1 MSEFAPLRNI
11 RVIDFT
17 MGWSGPLATRHLAD
31 LGAEVIK
38 IEACKYPDWWRGWE
52 HTRETIEAQEHE
64 KSPAFNQVNRNKL
77 GMAVDLTH
85 AQGRELA
92 LKLVAEADAVI
103 ENQATG
109 VMDKLGLSYEQ
120 LATVN
125 SSIIMLSLPAFG
137 AVGPWSG
144 YRGYGSTVEHGA
156 GLPHLTGD
164 PDGPPTQTH
173 VAYGDACGG
182 INAASAL
189 LVALFHRKRTGVG
202 QRVELSQTECITQLG
217 IHGTI
222 HQGLRGE
229 APLRTGRRHPS
240 YVPHGC
246 FACKETDTWLVIAVT
261 EDAQWPKLCEVAGL
275 AHLSADSTLTSAAG
289 RRNREAEL
297 EQLISNWARQMS
309 ADQAMEQL
317 QAAGVGAAAVRKA
330 TQLLGDSALNERG
343 YWEDMPRAVVGTK
356 PQPMGAYRINGRRP
370 QLNHAAPLLGEHNR
384 QVLRTVLRLSDG
396 AIDEL
401 ERAGV
406 IGDTPIVAA

>member
-1 MSEFAPLRNI
+1 
-11 RVIDFT
+11 
-17 MGWSGPLATRHLAD
+17 
-31 LGAEVIK
+31 
-38 IEACKYPDWWRGWE
+38 
-52 HTRETIEAQEHE
+52 
-64 KSPAFNQVNRNKL
+64 
-77 GMAVDLTH
+77 
-85 AQGRELA
+85 
-92 LKLVAEADAVI
+92 
-103 ENQATG
+103 
-109 VMDKLGLSYEQ
+109 
-120 LATVN
+120 
-125 SSIIMLSLPAFG
+125 
-137 AVGPWSG
+137 
-144 YRGYGSTVEHGA
+144 
-156 GLPHLTGD
+156 
-164 PDGPPTQTH
+164 
-173 VAYGDACGG
+173 
-182 INAASAL
+182 
-189 LVALFHRKRTGVG
+189 
-202 QRVELSQTECITQLG
+202 
-217 IHGTI
+217 
-222 HQGLRGE
+222 
-229 APLRTGRRHPS
+229 
-240 YVPHGC
+240 
-246 FACKETDTWLVIAVT
+246 
-261 EDAQWPKLCEVAGL
+261 AQWPKLCEVAGL